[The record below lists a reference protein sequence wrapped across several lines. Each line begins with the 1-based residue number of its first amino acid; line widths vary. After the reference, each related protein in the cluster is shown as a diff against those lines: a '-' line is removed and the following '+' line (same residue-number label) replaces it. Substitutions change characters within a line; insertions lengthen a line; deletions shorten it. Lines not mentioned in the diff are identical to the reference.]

1 MSPRVL
7 TVVRCLLGA
16 FFVLAGLV
24 KVTDLVS
31 PDVHQHMK
39 EEFSKFS
46 TVFPLAPRGWRPPA
60 DLYMATVGWME
71 LLPGILLAL
80 GPTPLQ
86 TASGVLLLV
95 IMIGAI
101 YSLLS
106 LGLPLVQCLPA
117 AVCCLLLLLLLL
129 LKARE
134 PVAAEGRLKTKTS

>member
-1 MSPRVL
+1 MAPRVL

-16 FFVLAGLV
+16 FFALAGLV

-46 TVFPLAPRGWRPPA
+46 AVFPLAPLGWRPPP
-60 DLYMATVGWME
+60 DLYLATVGWME
-71 LLPGILLAL
+71 LLPGILLVL

-86 TASGVLLLV
+86 TASGVVLLV

-117 AVCCLLLLLLLL
+117 TVCLLLLLLLL
-129 LKARE
+129 LKPKE
-134 PVAAEGRLKTKTS
+134 PVATGGRLKTKTS